1 MISKSKRELIISKV
15 IAKKLMDEQPHASFI
30 YIIELD
36 GDNYYIDIK
45 NMEVYKSGSD
55 EGWIKF

>member
-1 MISKSKRELIISKV
+1 
-15 IAKKLMDEQPHASFI
+15 MDEQPHASFI

-45 NMEVYKSGSD
+45 NMEAYKSGSD